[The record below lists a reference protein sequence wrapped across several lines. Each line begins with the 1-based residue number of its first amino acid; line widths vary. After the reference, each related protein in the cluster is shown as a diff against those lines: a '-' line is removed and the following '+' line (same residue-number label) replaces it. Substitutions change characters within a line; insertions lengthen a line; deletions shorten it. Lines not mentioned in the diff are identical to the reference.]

1 MWYATKQSTIY
12 LGAVGLDGLDRV
24 SGIIYR
30 GQASWLPN
38 FTNVLIRGFAF
49 IAAALL
55 IGAAPFS
62 ARTRHA
68 RGKPVVSVILRG
80 RRFKPVVGVA
90 PVTATCSIRTLS
102 PCLNGVSIQNSPP
115 YTNAVCMQHRQ
126 RT

>member
-55 IGAAPFS
+55 CVGAAPFS
-62 ARTRHA
+62 TRARHA
-68 RGKPVVSVILRG
+68 RGKRVVSVSLRG
-80 RRFKPVVGVA
+80 RPFKLVVGVA
-90 PVTATCSIRTLS
+90 RVTAAYSIRTLS
-102 PCLNGVSIQNSPP
+102 PRLDGVSIQDSRPK
-115 YTNAVCMQHRQ
+115 TR
-126 RT
+126 